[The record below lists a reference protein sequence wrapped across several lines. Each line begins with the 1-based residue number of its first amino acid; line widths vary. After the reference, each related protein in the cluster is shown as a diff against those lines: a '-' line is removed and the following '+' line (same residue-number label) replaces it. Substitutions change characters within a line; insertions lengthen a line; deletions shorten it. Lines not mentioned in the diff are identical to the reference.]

1 MTTAQRR
8 PRDEPTTAPADA
20 GTFHRRLLDALADAI
35 ADNGYKNTTV
45 GDIVARARTSRR
57 TFYEHFTDKEACF
70 VALLAERN
78 AETIRRI
85 TAAVDPHAPWQTQIR
100 QAVGAWIRRM
110 EASPP
115 VMLSW
120 IREVPALGDQARGL
134 QRENMESFVTMI
146 QALCD
151 SAEMRAAGVGPVP
164 RQRAIMLL
172 GGLRELVATTVE
184 DGGRPSDLSAE
195 AVDAAVALLT
205 PQP

>member
-1 MTTAQRR
+1 MTAMTTAQ
-8 PRDEPTTAPADA
+8 PHDDTAAPADA
-20 GTFHRRLLDALADAI
+20 GTFERRLLDALADAI
-35 ADNGYKNTTV
+35 EENGYKNTTV
-45 GDIVARARTSRR
+45 GEIVRRARTSRR

-70 VALLAERN
+70 VALLSERN
-78 AETIRRI
+78 GETIRWI
-85 TAAVDPHAPWQTQIR
+85 TSAVDPRAPWQTQIR
-100 QAVGAWIRRM
+100 QAVDAWIRRM

-120 IREVPALGDQARGL
+120 IREVPALGAQARHL

-146 QALCD
+146 QALCGTG
-151 SAEMRAAGVGPVP
+151 EMRAAGVGPVS